1 MSKLII
7 ADSEVTINKDGMY
20 CLNDLHRIA
29 VANEQATESQK
40 PSEFLRSDSASA
52 FIAALDLEAGN
63 SASIKTVKGRGIT
76 GTYAVELVAMKY
88 AGWINP
94 SYEVQVYKAVQAL
107 KRGDIEKA
115 VELSGSGKVLT
126 ALDDMRKAKAIN
138 MQLLNA
144 ERIYQLLPHLGNSSK
159 QVIAAS
165 LVNPVAGYDVI
176 PLPKIEN
183 KLYSTTELA
192 KEFEMTSAMLGRIAN
207 SFNLKTNENGEYRL
221 SKSSYSDKQ
230 VEQWFWNEDGKIA
243 LRHAVDVTRG

>member
-29 VANEQATESQK
+29 VANGQANESQR
-40 PSEFLRSDSASA
+40 PSKFLSSESASS
-52 FIAALDLEAGN
+52 FISALDSEAQN
-63 SASIKTVKGRGIT
+63 SASVKTVKGGKS

-115 VELSGSGKVLT
+115 VELSGSGKALT

-138 MQLLNA
+138 MQLVNA

-230 VEQWFWNEDGKIA
+230 VEQWFWNESGKIA